1 MSLLT
6 YLMIGVITIALYD
19 FTADK
24 LDTDVRFNNKERI
37 VVALIWPLALIM
49 FVWTIIKIFF
59 NGPN

>member
-1 MSLLT
+1 MV
-6 YLMIGVITIALYD
+6 GVITIALYD

-37 VVALIWPLALIM
+37 VVVLIWPLALIM

>member
-19 FTADK
+19 FVADK